1 MIAKK
6 DIDNVRS
13 IMEKTKQQASSDVE
27 KQKYEGLIRSFET
40 VAEQFLKEVNNNA
53 RLQLHY

>member
-13 IMEKTKQQASSDVE
+13 IMEKTKEAASE
-27 KQKYEGLIRSFET
+27 HERQKYEGLIKSFND
-40 VAEQFLKEVNNNA
+40 VARRYLDEVNNNA
-53 RLQLHY
+53 RLQLRY

>member
-13 IMEKTKQQASSDVE
+13 IMEKTKNAASE
-27 KQKYEGLIRSFET
+27 HERQRYEGLIKSFNS
-40 VAEQFLKEVNNNA
+40 VAERYLDEVHNNA
-53 RLQLHY
+53 RLQHSY